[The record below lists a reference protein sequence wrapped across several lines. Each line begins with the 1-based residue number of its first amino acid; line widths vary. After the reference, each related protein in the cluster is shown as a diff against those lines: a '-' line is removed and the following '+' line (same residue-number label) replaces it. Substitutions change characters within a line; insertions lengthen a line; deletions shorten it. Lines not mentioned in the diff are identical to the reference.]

1 MSKTPENSLVSDFT
15 VLGNNPVAAALMRLS
30 RPTIRMLA
38 EGRAVSVDEIGAA
51 SGMPAGEVRGLL
63 LQLPDVE
70 WDDAGRVVALGLTPR
85 LTGHAMGFDGRTM
98 YAWCALDA
106 LMFGVLLERPLV
118 IRSRTPGTED
128 LIRVEI
134 DANRLVD
141 VEPSTAVMSWVG
153 EANADDFYT
162 LRATFCH
169 HIHFFPAAESAEDWL
184 AVHSGGR
191 ILSLAEAYESSR
203 RLVDKFFPH

>member
-1 MSKTPENSLVSDFT
+1 MSKTPDSSLVSDFT
-15 VLGNNPVAAALMRLS
+15 VLENNPVAAALMRLS
-30 RPTIRMLA
+30 RPTIRVLA

-51 SGMPAGEVRGLL
+51 VGLPAREVRSLL

-70 WDDAGRVVALGLTPR
+70 WDDAGCVVALGLTPR
-85 LTGHAMGFDGRTM
+85 PTDHAMDFDGRTM
-98 YAWCALDA
+98 YAWCALDT

-118 IRSRTPGTED
+118 IRSRVAGTGD

-141 VEPSTAVMSWVG
+141 VEPSAAVMSWVG
-153 EANADDFYT
+153 ETNANDIYT

-169 HIHFFPAAESAEDWL
+169 HIHFFPSAGSAEDWL
-184 AVHSGGR
+184 AVHPGGR
-191 ILSLAEAYESSR
+191 ILSLGEAYESSR
-203 RLVDKFFPH
+203 RLVAKFFPS

>member
-1 MSKTPENSLVSDFT
+1 
-15 VLGNNPVAAALMRLS
+15 MRLS

-51 SGMPAGEVRGLL
+51 SGLPVREVRSLL

-70 WDDAGRVVALGLTPR
+70 WDTAGHVVGLGLTPR
-85 LTGHAMGFDGRTM
+85 PTDHAMGFDGTTM
-98 YAWCALDA
+98 YAWCALDT

-118 IRSRTPGTED
+118 IRSRVPGTGD
-128 LIRVEI
+128 LVRVEI
-134 DANRLVD
+134 DENGLID

-153 EANADDFYT
+153 ETNADDFYT

-169 HIHFFPAAESAEDWL
+169 HIHFSPSAKSAENWL
-184 AVHSGGR
+184 AVHPGGT
-191 ILSLAEAYESSR
+191 ILSLAQAYEASR
-203 RLVDKFFPH
+203 RLVDKFFPS